1 MEISLNTTSLTEL
14 ETDCLVIGVSED
26 DSVEGRAKELDTL
39 IADCLDSGDFKP
51 KSGSQITLRKP
62 QGLKA
67 KRIVLL
73 GLGKADAF
81 DALAQNDA
89 FVGLGKTLKGLPI
102 TEATL
107 DLTSLTQGHAGT
119 LERLGYG
126 LQWASYDSPPPLGS
140 SGS

>member
-1 MEISLNTTSLTEL
+1 MEINLNTTSLTEL

-39 IADCLDSGDFKP
+39 ITDCLDSGDFKP
-51 KSGSQITLRKP
+51 KSGSQIILRKP

-67 KRIVLL
+67 KRLVLL
-73 GLGKADAF
+73 GLGKANVF

-107 DLTSLTQGHAGT
+107 DLTSLTQNNPGQGNH
-119 LERLGYG
+119 
-126 LQWASYDSPPPLGS
+126 
-140 SGS
+140 